1 MIHHKLC
8 DNRGKE
14 KEMNKIADSACLRQ
28 AKCGRQAHRH
38 SGFTLIEIMIAMFV
52 LAVGLLGAA
61 GVATTV
67 INGNALS
74 KKITTATTLA
84 QDKMEELKGTDYAS
98 IATDSDTQESI
109 YTRTWT
115 VTSDSPAADIKTIEV
130 KVEFQWKG
138 TTHNVTLKTMVAQ

>member
-14 KEMNKIADSACLRQ
+14 EKMNKIANS
-28 AKCGRQAHRH
+28 
-38 SGFTLIEIMIAMFV
+38 SGFTLIEILIAMFV

-84 QDKMEELKGTDYAS
+84 QDKMEDIINLGYSGTPSSDTTTTEDYNSITDYP
-98 IATDSDTQESI
+98 I
-109 YTRTWT
+109 YKR
-115 VTSDSPAADIKTIEV
+115 VADVDVDSPAADIKTIEV
-130 KVEFQWKG
+130 KVEFQWKA
-138 TTHNVTLKTMVAQ
+138 TPHNVTLKTMAAE